1 MAPGRQHLRFVAPRS
16 AYSPRA
22 GDENLAG
29 IQRDIHLGP
38 NRSYGGERHQWCA
51 RRGGAGV
58 AWRLSRKWALG
69 AYNLAV
75 ARRPKLPSGLSRVR
89 MDPIPCA
96 PVAEADQEGLGVTL
110 WSRRSCLVL
119 GPGSRIWPN
128 YPRDLLRLLDTRSG
142 SPTRGR
148 SRVWN
153 ASAGALW
160 LRSWPVCGD
169 RAAATR
175 SHSRSPGRPPTCA
188 RLRPKSA
195 SVAWIR
201 IVSSCNWT
209 HHPRTAVLASGGNG
223 SEGAV

>member
-75 ARRPKLPSGLSRVR
+75 ARRPKLTSGLSRVR
-89 MDPIPCA
+89 IDPIPCA

-128 YPRDLLRLLDTRSG
+128 YPVTFSGYWILVLVALLGGEVVYGTLVLGLYGLGRGLSVAIVPLLLDHTLGLLAALQRV
-142 SPTRGR
+142 RGFGPSLHR
-148 SRVWN
+148 WH
-153 ASAGALW
+153 GYGLLALAIG
-160 LRSWPVCGD
+160 L
-169 RAAATR
+169 T
-175 SHSRSPGRPPTCA
+175 
-188 RLRPKSA
+188 
-195 SVAWIR
+195 IR
-201 IVSSCNWT
+201 G
-209 HHPRTAVLASGGNG
+209 LLF
-223 SEGAV
+223 